1 MMRGLARKLKDWWQR
16 QPAPAAAAVP
26 FEVTCACGQK
36 LTGLRQATHQVVVC
50 PRCAAERFVLPRS
63 PFPLASDN
71 APAPAPSTWSAFRPY
86 LFPLAAAGI
95 TLLVLI
101 VLLAYYL
108 TRGGEADLA
117 PEDTELHGR
126 LAQAHRSM
134 KAGNFRL
141 AAEAFAGLT
150 ARLEELPEAERRHWS
165 QLTREASLL
174 ADLSSEGLEEILL
187 QAARTGDAEW
197 QADFQHRY
205 HGRAILFDATVQRR
219 GKGYR
224 MLYSVVVDEA
234 GGKDARRHEAHLELG
249 DLVLLKE
256 LDLDQ
261 PRRLIFGVRLASVG
275 REAPGPR
282 WVIRFL
288 PDSGVLLTDADAAA
302 WACPDW
308 SDGETEAWWKS
319 KGK

>member
-1 MMRGLARKLKDWWQR
+1 MTGDKAS
-16 QPAPAAAAVP
+16 APA
-26 FEVTCACGQK
+26 
-36 LTGLRQATHQVVVC
+36 LSR
-50 PRCAAERFVLPRS
+50 
-63 PFPLASDN
+63 
-71 APAPAPSTWSAFRPY
+71 WSALRPY
-86 LFPLAAAGI
+86 LLPLAAAGI

-101 VLLAYYL
+101 ALLAFYL
-108 TRGGEADLA
+108 VRGGGAGLA
-117 PEDTELHGR
+117 PEDTELNGR

-141 AAEAFAGLT
+141 AAEAFAGLS

-165 QLTREASLL
+165 QLAREASLL

-187 QAARTGDAEW
+187 QAARTGEAEW

-205 HGRAILFDATVQRR
+205 HGRAILFDAPVQRQ
-219 GKGYR
+219 GKGYS
-224 MLYSVVVDEA
+224 MLYSVVVEEA
-234 GGKDARRHEAHLELG
+234 GGKDGRRHEAHLELN
-249 DLVLLKE
+249 DLVLLKK

-261 PRRLIFGVRLASVG
+261 PQRLIFGARLASVG

-288 PDSGVLLTDADAAA
+288 PDSGVLLTDPDAAA
-302 WACPDW
+302 WVCPDW
-308 SDGETEAWWKS
+308 SDAETEAWWQR